1 MTQVRQQIGRL
12 RALRGRPRPD
22 SGSATVW
29 AIAMVIVVLLLAGAV
44 LDGGNA
50 MAARIKTLDL
60 AQEAARAGANQIDL
74 AALRDQGLVRLDPTR
89 AHTAAQDFLTRA
101 GATGTVTATSAR
113 VTVTVTRSQPTLIL
127 RVVGVGSIA
136 TTATAHAVPV
146 TGP

>member
-1 MTQVRQQIGRL
+1 MTPTRHPLRRL
-12 RALRGRPRPD
+12 RALPGRRRPD
-22 SGSATVW
+22 QGSATIW
-29 AIAMVIVVLLLAGAV
+29 AIAMVVVVLLLAGAV

-50 MAARIKTLDL
+50 MAARIKALDL

-74 AALRDQGLVRLDPTR
+74 NALRNQGVVRLDPTR

-101 GATGTVTATSAR
+101 GVTGTVTATAVQ

-127 RVVGVGSIA
+127 QLVGVGSIPM
-136 TTATAHAVPV
+136 TATAHAVPA